1 MTGVEVVNFGC
12 RLNGV
17 ESEAMA
23 RAARAAGHEALV
35 IVNTCAVTAEA
46 SRQGR
51 QAIRAARRQH
61 PAAEIVVTG
70 CAAETEPE
78 RFRSMPEVSRL
89 VANARK
95 TAPESWALPGTV
107 PVPRPP
113 AGDEASPH
121 TRGFVEIQNGC
132 DHRCTFCI
140 IPFGRG
146 ASRSVAPERIIETV
160 RARVAAGTREIVL
173 TGVDITSYDAEGL
186 RLGGLV
192 GRLLRAVPE
201 LERLRLS
208 SLDCIEADP
217 ELIEAI
223 GSQPRLM
230 PHLHLSLQSGA
241 DLILKRM
248 KRRHGRGD
256 ALRFCREFR
265 AARPDLVFG
274 ADLIVGFPTETEAQF
289 SQTMDLVEACGLTH
303 LHAFP
308 FSARPGTPAA
318 RMPAV
323 PGEVVKERA
332 SRLRSLGEARLAAHL
347 DRQVGRK
354 LRVLSERSNRG
365 RSEDFSA
372 VRLGKV
378 APNLM
383 LDVAI
388 DGHDGRELRG
398 NPVAA

>member
-1 MTGVEVVNFGC
+1 MTGVEVLNFGC

-23 RAARAAGHEALV
+23 RAAHAAGHEALV

-51 QAIRAARRQH
+51 QAIRAARRRH
-61 PAAEIVVTG
+61 AAAEIVVTG

-89 VANARK
+89 VPNARK
-95 TAPESWALPGTV
+95 TAPESWARVGTA
-107 PVPRPP
+107 PVLHRP
-113 AGDEASPH
+113 AGDAASLH

-146 ASRSVAPERIIETV
+146 ASRSVPLEQIIETV

-173 TGVDITSYDAEGL
+173 TGVDITSYDAGGL

-192 GRLLRAVPE
+192 GRLLRVVPE

-256 ALRFCREFR
+256 AIRFCRELR

-289 SQTMDLVEACGLTH
+289 SQSIELVEACGLTY

-308 FSARPGTPAA
+308 FSPRTGTPAA

-323 PGEVVKERA
+323 PGEIVKERA
-332 SRLRSLGEARLAAHL
+332 SRLRSLAEARLASHL

-354 LRVLSERSNRG
+354 LRVLSERSGRG
-365 RSEDFSA
+365 RSEDFTA
-372 VRLGKV
+372 VRLGEV

-388 DGHDGRELRG
+388 DGHNGRELRG
-398 NPVAA
+398 IPVAA

>member
-1 MTGVEVVNFGC
+1 MTVVEVLNFGC

-51 QAIRAARRQH
+51 QAIRAARRRH

-89 VANARK
+89 VPNARK
-95 TAPESWALPGTV
+95 TAPESWARPGGV
-107 PVPRPP
+107 AVRPP
-113 AGDEASPH
+113 SEPTSLH

-146 ASRSVAPERIIETV
+146 ASRSVPAERIIETV
-160 RARVAAGTREIVL
+160 RARVEAGMREIVL
-173 TGVDITSYDAEGL
+173 TGVDITSYDRDGL

-256 ALRFCREFR
+256 AIGFCRELR

-274 ADLIVGFPTETEAQF
+274 ADLIIGFPTETEAHF
-289 SQTMDLVEACGLTH
+289 AETLDLVDACGLSH

-308 FSARPGTPAA
+308 FSARTGTPAA

-323 PGEVVKERA
+323 PGEIVKERA
-332 SRLRSLGEARLAAHL
+332 SRLRSLGEARLAVHL

-354 LRVLSERSNRG
+354 LRILSERGGRG
-365 RSEDFSA
+365 RTEDFTA
-372 VRLGKV
+372 VRLGEV

-383 LDVAI
+383 QDVVI

-398 NPVAA
+398 IPVAA